1 MFLELCVW
9 PWWAIRP
16 IAYLKFKSLSLSS
29 STYEQINKKYWW
41 SSVKWFQT
49 YTFKK
54 GLFTMLV
61 KYAFS
66 IIKQNAW
73 ILISGSVIDPFTF
86 SLFLPYTRGHFTLF
100 SADQVTRVNFLN
112 NHFYINNDDEK
123 PISLQFIQTV
133 LWRASRTIVWNIF

>member
-1 MFLELCVW
+1 
-9 PWWAIRP
+9 
-16 IAYLKFKSLSLSS
+16 
-29 STYEQINKKYWW
+29 
-41 SSVKWFQT
+41 
-49 YTFKK
+49 
-54 GLFTMLV
+54 MLV

-123 PISLQFIQTV
+123 PIRLQFIQTV
-133 LWRASRTIVWNIF
+133 L